1 MSPVLGIDGK
11 NPKSRAVPPGF
22 RSTCGQEPASSTDQ
36 TAKITAA
43 LTLEDQI
50 GLFQTLSCRFQEKML
65 IKQTLYIG
73 VPYFE
78 RGLRVVTST
87 AVCSHLF
94 TCSSAAV
101 QEPEAGPKAL
111 ETCLIELYLVFV
123 SLLLFFTHLNQ

>member
-1 MSPVLGIDGK
+1 
-11 NPKSRAVPPGF
+11 
-22 RSTCGQEPASSTDQ
+22 
-36 TAKITAA
+36 
-43 LTLEDQI
+43 
-50 GLFQTLSCRFQEKML
+50 ML
-65 IKQTLYIG
+65 IKQTLYFG

-87 AVCSHLF
+87 TVCSHLF